1 MKNVLVTGGAGYI
14 GSHTCKSLAL
24 RNYNPIVYDN
34 LSRGNDWA
42 VKWGPLEKGDISD
55 TPRLMEVI
63 ARYDPLAVIHFA
75 AYAYVGESV
84 ANPLLYYENN
94 VVGTIGLLK
103 AIATKRLPFV
113 FSSSCA
119 TYGIPERVPIA
130 EHSAQLPINPYG
142 HSKLMIEQVL
152 NDLGKVGLPWI
163 ALRYFNAAGSDPD
176 RDIGESHDPETHLIP
191 SVLLAALTGEPMQV
205 FGTDYETPD
214 GTCIRDFVHVCDLA
228 DAHVQ
233 ALEHLLSGGESM
245 ALNLANERGYSV
257 NEVIATATNISRKNI
272 PVEYSARRP
281 GDPAILIGEASK
293 ARNILKWRPRRSDL
307 TIQIQDAWNWLSSGK
322 HESKNRLT

>member
-1 MKNVLVTGGAGYI
+1 MENVLVTGGAGFI
-14 GSHTCKSLAL
+14 GSHTCKALAKK
-24 RNYNPIVYDN
+24 NYTPVVYDN
-34 LSRGNDWA
+34 LSRGNEWA
-42 VKWGPLEKGDISD
+42 VKWGPLERGDISD
-55 TPRLMEVI
+55 TQRLVEI
-63 ARYDPLAVIHFA
+63 LSKYNPIAVIHFA

-119 TYGIPERVPIA
+119 TYGIPERVPIE

-152 NDLGKVGLPWI
+152 NDLGKVGPPWI

-191 SVLLAALTGEPMQV
+191 SVLLAALTGEPMRV

-257 NEVIATATNISRKNI
+257 NEVIA
-272 PVEYSARRP
+272 
-281 GDPAILIGEASK
+281 
-293 ARNILKWRPRRSDL
+293 
-307 TIQIQDAWNWLSSGK
+307 
-322 HESKNRLT
+322 

>member
-63 ARYDPLAVIHFA
+63 AQYDPVAVIHFA

-119 TYGIPERVPIA
+119 TYGIPERVPIE

-191 SVLLAALTGEPMQV
+191 SVLLAALTGEPMRV

-322 HESKNRLT
+322 HESKNRLI